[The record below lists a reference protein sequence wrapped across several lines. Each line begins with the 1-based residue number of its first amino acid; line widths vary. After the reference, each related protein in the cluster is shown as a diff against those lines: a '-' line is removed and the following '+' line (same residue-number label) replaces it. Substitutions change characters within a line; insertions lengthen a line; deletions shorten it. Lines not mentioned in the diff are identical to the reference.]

1 MSSPR
6 NSANSIML
14 GFKQVGFFTGI
25 SRILGLIRDVLFA
38 LVLGAGAASD
48 AFLVA
53 LKLPNLF
60 RRITAEGALT
70 NVFLPT
76 YEKEVAEKSEKT
88 ALHLVTEVQI
98 LLVVSLS
105 FLVVIFELAMPLII
119 QILAPGFKST
129 TDRLEGAV
137 FLARITMPYLVM
149 ISLVALWSAL
159 LNTHRLFWPGAA
171 APILLNLA
179 LILGAI
185 FVALTVGSLTET
197 TLLSLTIPLAISVVV
212 AGILQLLLLKIVLVR
227 YRINP
232 IWRWAGISKAG
243 RKMWHSFVPAAF
255 SAGSVQ
261 INIFVD
267 MILASFLPVGA
278 ISWLYYGDRITQLPL
293 GIIGI
298 ALGTALLPHL
308 SRLSANGEK
317 LEMGK
322 SLSNSL
328 YLGSFFTLPA
338 TIALLLLSPVI
349 ISGVFGYG
357 AFDDADVHAT
367 ASALIAYAIG
377 LPAFVAQK
385 LFQSVFYASNR
396 PLIVLRIS
404 LVTVFAN
411 IILSIILMRFYGHF
425 GLALGTSISI
435 WLGVLCQAY
444 LLSREDYL
452 DIKSFLKMLPI
463 ILSCLGMGVVLK
475 LSENWLMVFQMLDI
489 YILIILVNIG
499 LVVYFSLAFWT
510 GFLPSGL
517 IRKVSQNQLK

>member
-1 MSSPR
+1 MDSLR
-6 NSANSIML
+6 TSANSIMR

-70 NVFLPT
+70 NVFLPA
-76 YEKEVAEKSEKT
+76 YEKEVAEKTEKT

-98 LLVVSLS
+98 LLVVTLS
-105 FLVVIFELAMPLII
+105 ALVVIFELAMPLII
-119 QILAPGFKST
+119 QILAPGFKLT
-129 TDRLEGAV
+129 TERLEAAV
-137 FLARITMPYLVM
+137 FLSRITMPYLVM

-159 LNTHRLFWPGAA
+159 LNTHRLFWPGAV

-179 LILGAI
+179 LISGAM
-185 FVALTVGSLTET
+185 FVFLTAGNLTET
-197 TLLSLTIPLAISVVV
+197 ALLSLTIPLAISVVV
-212 AGILQLLLLKIVLVR
+212 AGMLQLLLLKVVLVK

-232 IWRWAGISKAG
+232 AWQWAGMSKAG

-255 SAGSVQ
+255 SAGSIQ

-267 MILASFLPVGA
+267 MILASLLPVGA

-308 SRLSANGEK
+308 SRLYANGDK
-317 LEMGK
+317 QEMVK
-322 SLSNSL
+322 SLSHSL
-328 YLGSFFTLPA
+328 YLGGFFTLPA
-338 TIALLLLSPVI
+338 TIALLLLSPII
-349 ISGVFGYG
+349 ISGLFGYG
-357 AFDDADVHAT
+357 AFDDVDVSAT
-367 ASALIAYAIG
+367 ASAVVAYAIG

-396 PLIVLRIS
+396 PLIVLRVS
-404 LVTVFAN
+404 LATVFAN
-411 IILSIILMRFYGHF
+411 IILSLILMRFLGHV
-425 GLALGTSISI
+425 GLALGTSVAI
-435 WLGVLCQAY
+435 WIGVSFQTY
-444 LLSREDYL
+444 LLFRQDYL
-452 DIKSFLKMLPI
+452 DLRCFLKLIPI
-463 ILSCLGMGVVLK
+463 IIFCLVMGVILK
-475 LSENWLMVFQMLDI
+475 LLEGWLMAFQLLDI
-489 YILIILVNIG
+489 YILIILVGIG
-499 LVVYFSLAFWT
+499 LLTYFSLAILT

-517 IRKVSQNQLK
+517 IRKVS

>member
-6 NSANSIML
+6 TSANSIVL

-70 NVFLPT
+70 NVFLPA
-76 YEKEVAEKSEKT
+76 YEKEVAEKSEKK
-88 ALHLVTEVQI
+88 ALKLVTEVQI

-105 FLVVIFELAMPLII
+105 ALVVIFELVMPIII
-119 QILAPGFKST
+119 QILAPGFNST
-129 TDRLEGAV
+129 IERLEAAV

-179 LILGAI
+179 LISGAM
-185 FVALTVGSLTET
+185 FVFFTAGNLTEPA
-197 TLLSLTIPLAISVVV
+197 LLSITIPLAISVFV
-212 AGILQLLLLKIVLVR
+212 AGILQLLFLKIALVR

-232 IWRWAGISKAG
+232 VWRWVGISKAG
-243 RKMWHSFVPAAF
+243 RKMWHSFIPAAF

-267 MILASFLPVGA
+267 MILASLLPVGA
-278 ISWLYYGDRITQLPL
+278 ISWLYYSDRITQLPL

-298 ALGTALLPHL
+298 ALGTALLPYL
-308 SRLSANGEK
+308 SRLYANGEK
-317 LEMGK
+317 MEMGK
-322 SLSNSL
+322 SLSSSL

-338 TIALLLLSPVI
+338 TVALILLSPVI

-357 AFDDADVHAT
+357 AFDYRDVSAT
-367 ASALIAYAIG
+367 ASALVAYAIG

-385 LFQSVFYASNR
+385 LFQSVFYASKR
-396 PLIVLRIS
+396 PLTVLKIS
-404 LVTVFAN
+404 LVTVVAN
-411 IILSIILMRFYGHF
+411 IFFSIILMQFLGHI
-425 GLALGTSISI
+425 GLALGTSVAI
-435 WLGVLCQAY
+435 WLGVFFQAY
-444 LLSREDYL
+444 LLSRDDYL
-452 DIKSFLKMLPI
+452 DIRSLLKLLPI
-463 ILSCLGMGVVLK
+463 LCSCLVMGVVLK
-475 LSENWLMVFQMLDI
+475 LLNGWLMATQMLDI
-489 YILIILVNIG
+489 YILIIMVSIG
-499 LVVYFSLAFWT
+499 LAVYFSLAFWS
-510 GFLPSGL
+510 GFLPPGL
-517 IRKVSQNQLK
+517 IRKASHKQQI

>member
-6 NSANSIML
+6 NSANSIMR

-70 NVFLPT
+70 NVFLPA

-105 FLVVIFELAMPLII
+105 ALVVIFELAMPLII

-129 TDRLEGAV
+129 TDRLEAAV

-179 LILGAI
+179 LISGAI
-185 FVALTVGSLTET
+185 FVALTAGSLTET

-243 RKMWHSFVPAAF
+243 RKMWHSFV
-255 SAGSVQ
+255 
-261 INIFVD
+261 
-267 MILASFLPVGA
+267 
-278 ISWLYYGDRITQLPL
+278 
-293 GIIGI
+293 
-298 ALGTALLPHL
+298 
-308 SRLSANGEK
+308 
-317 LEMGK
+317 
-322 SLSNSL
+322 SNS
-328 YLGSFFTLPA
+328 P
-338 TIALLLLSPVI
+338 P
-349 ISGVFGYG
+349 
-357 AFDDADVHAT
+357 
-367 ASALIAYAIG
+367 
-377 LPAFVAQK
+377 
-385 LFQSVFYASNR
+385 
-396 PLIVLRIS
+396 
-404 LVTVFAN
+404 
-411 IILSIILMRFYGHF
+411 
-425 GLALGTSISI
+425 
-435 WLGVLCQAY
+435 
-444 LLSREDYL
+444 
-452 DIKSFLKMLPI
+452 
-463 ILSCLGMGVVLK
+463 
-475 LSENWLMVFQMLDI
+475 
-489 YILIILVNIG
+489 
-499 LVVYFSLAFWT
+499 
-510 GFLPSGL
+510 
-517 IRKVSQNQLK
+517 

>member
-6 NSANSIML
+6 NSANSIMR

-70 NVFLPT
+70 NVFLPA

-105 FLVVIFELAMPLII
+105 ALVVIFELAMPLII

-129 TDRLEGAV
+129 TDRLEAAV

-179 LILGAI
+179 LISGAI
-185 FVALTVGSLTET
+185 FVALTAGSLTET

-267 MILASFLPVGA
+267 MILASLLPVGA

-308 SRLSANGEK
+308 SRLYANGEK
-317 LEMGK
+317 LEMGN

-404 LVTVFAN
+404 LATVFAN
-411 IILSIILMRFYGHF
+411 IILSIILMRFYGHI
-425 GLALGTSISI
+425 GLALGTSIAI

-444 LLSREDYL
+444 LLFREDYL
-452 DIKSFLKMLPI
+452 DIKSFLKLLPI
-463 ILSCLGMGVVLK
+463 ILSCVGMGVVLK
-475 LSENWLMVFQMLDI
+475 LSESWLMEFQMLDI
-489 YILIILVNIG
+489 YILIILVTIG
-499 LVVYFSLAFWT
+499 LVAYFSLAFWI

-517 IRKVSQNQLK
+517 IRKASQN